1 MDEEVKKRQQLIWR
15 ILENH
20 ETPIGLWVDRLV
32 IVLIGL
38 DLLIYVLETDS
49 EFEAEYGDT
58 FFWFDA
64 FSVTIFTL
72 EFLLRLYACPAVTKF
87 ASQHGRI
94 RYLLTPYALMDFLA
108 ILPFFLHGIAD
119 IRFLRILRLLRI
131 YRRFH
136 YARAFDD
143 LKRTLREK
151 LLEIVKSLIVM
162 VCLLFVVSSMMY
174 YAERHENP
182 EAFGSILRVMSWAV
196 STPFT
201 AGFGGATPTSFLG
214 QLLGSLVAL
223 LGIGVFAVPAG
234 IIASAYFE
242 TRRNLP
248 ESTLS
253 VKESKEEPKEN
264 EETKP
269 ATSSPKSP

>member
-1 MDEEVKKRQQLIWR
+1 M
-15 ILENH
+15 
-20 ETPIGLWVDRLV
+20 

-119 IRFLRILRLLRI
+119 IRFL
-131 YRRFH
+131 
-136 YARAFDD
+136 
-143 LKRTLREK
+143 
-151 LLEIVKSLIVM
+151 
-162 VCLLFVVSSMMY
+162 
-174 YAERHENP
+174 
-182 EAFGSILRVMSWAV
+182 
-196 STPFT
+196 
-201 AGFGGATPTSFLG
+201 
-214 QLLGSLVAL
+214 
-223 LGIGVFAVPAG
+223 
-234 IIASAYFE
+234 
-242 TRRNLP
+242 
-248 ESTLS
+248 
-253 VKESKEEPKEN
+253 
-264 EETKP
+264 
-269 ATSSPKSP
+269 

>member
-1 MDEEVKKRQQLIWR
+1 
-15 ILENH
+15 
-20 ETPIGLWVDRLV
+20 V
-32 IVLIGL
+32 IILIGL

-64 FSVTIFTL
+64 FSLTICTL
-72 EFLLRLYACPAVTKF
+72 EFLLRLYACPAITKF
-87 ASQHGRI
+87 ASKHGLI
-94 RYLLTPYALMDFLA
+94 RCLLTPYALMDFLA
-108 ILPFFLHGIAD
+108 ILPFFLHGFAD

-136 YARAFDD
+136 YARALDD

-151 LLEIVKSLIVM
+151 TLEILKSLIVM

-174 YAERHENP
+174 YAERNENP
-182 EAFGSILRVMSWAV
+182 EAFGSILRIMSWAV

-201 AGFGGATPTSFLG
+201 AGFGGAAPTSFLG

-223 LGIGVFAVPAG
+223 LGIGVFAVPFG
-234 IIASAYFE
+234 IVASAYFE
-242 TRRNLP
+242 TRRNSP
-248 ESTLS
+248 EPAC
-253 VKESKEEPKEN
+253 SKEELM

-269 ATSSPKSP
+269 SASSR

>member
-1 MDEEVKKRQQLIWR
+1 MDEKLKKRQQLIWR

-20 ETPIGLWVDRLV
+20 ETPVGVWVDRLV

-151 LLEIVKSLIVM
+151 LLEIAKSLFVM
-162 VCLLFVVSSMMY
+162 ICLLFVISSMMY

-182 EAFGSILRVMSWAV
+182 EAFGSILRVMSWAI

-201 AGFGGATPTSFLG
+201 AGFGGATPTSLLG

-223 LGIGVFAVPAG
+223 LGIGVFAVPSG

-242 TRRNLP
+242 TRR
-248 ESTLS
+248 
-253 VKESKEEPKEN
+253 
-264 EETKP
+264 
-269 ATSSPKSP
+269 TSSENSLSTDEFKEVPDDMKRTETPTSSQ

>member
-1 MDEEVKKRQQLIWR
+1 MNEEATSRQQLIWR
-15 ILENH
+15 ILENR
-20 ETPIGLWVDRLV
+20 ETPVGMWVDRLV

-38 DLLIYVLETDS
+38 DLMIYVLETDS

-72 EFLLRLYACPAVTKF
+72 EFLLRLYACPAVANF

-108 ILPFFLHGIAD
+108 ILPFFLHGFAD

-143 LKRTLREK
+143 LQRTLRK
-151 LLEIVKSLIVM
+151 KSLDILKSLVVM

-174 YAERHENP
+174 YAERNENP

-201 AGFGGATPTSFLG
+201 AGFGGATPTSLLG

-223 LGIGVFAVPAG
+223 LGIGVFAVPSG
-234 IIASAYFE
+234 IVASAYFE
-242 TRRNLP
+242 TIRNSP
-248 ESTLS
+248 EPTLDS
-253 VKESKEEPKEN
+253 EESMEEPNEKEGIQ
-264 EETKP
+264 P
-269 ATSSPKSP
+269 SRSPKNL

>member
-1 MDEEVKKRQQLIWR
+1 MNEEATSHQQLIWR

-20 ETPIGLWVDRLV
+20 ETPVGIWVDRLV
-32 IVLIGL
+32 IILIGL
-38 DLLIYVLETDS
+38 DLIIYVLETDS

-72 EFLLRLYACPAVTKF
+72 EFVLRIYACPAVNKF
-87 ASQHGRI
+87 ASQYGRI

-108 ILPFFLHGIAD
+108 ILPFFLHSFAD

-143 LKRTLREK
+143 LKSTLQEK
-151 LLEIVKSLIVM
+151 SLEILKSLIVM
-162 VCLLFVVSSMMY
+162 ICLLFVVSSMMY
-174 YAERHENP
+174 YAERNENP
-182 EAFGSILRVMSWAV
+182 EAFGSILRVMSWAI

-201 AGFGGATPTSFLG
+201 AGFGGASPTSLLG
-214 QLLGSLVAL
+214 QMLGSLVAL
-223 LGIGVFAVPAG
+223 LGIGVFAIPSG
-234 IIASAYFE
+234 IVASAYLE
-242 TRRNLP
+242 TRRNSP
-248 ESTLS
+248 DQTLS
-253 VKESKEEPKEN
+253 TDESAEQQYKRERMHPSDSS
-264 EETKP
+264 KP
-269 ATSSPKSP
+269 NS